1 MGKTYWMLVT
11 EQRNFDITRQR
22 GFNTLGV
29 DSRNR
34 RKAVRMAPDDR
45 IMFYLSDR
53 RAFAAVATVASGHF
67 ESHERIWEHPRGRED
82 FPYRVKMRPD
92 VVLDQDIWVDALQV
106 GPTLEYVR
114 KWAPEDWP
122 LAFLGMVHIIPQRD
136 FGYLEEEMRRAA
148 RKAGRPEVPD
158 DIRVVVPQPVPAASP
173 AAVPQTP
180 SVEHAPGATDVVNDP
195 PE

>member
-11 EQRNFDITRQR
+11 DQRNFDITRQR

-45 IMFYLSDR
+45 VMFYLSDR

-82 FPYRVKMRPD
+82 FPHRAKMRPD
-92 VVLDQDIWVDALQV
+92 VVLDQDLWVDALQV

-158 DIRVVVPQPVPAASP
+158 GLRSTAQQPIAVAAAP
-173 AAVPQTP
+173 HAP
-180 SVEHAPGATDVVNDP
+180 STEHAPEATSAQDEP
-195 PE
+195 TG